1 MVPLCRT
8 RRSGSIRTY
17 RVDRVREVVPLDD
30 TFTPPAD
37 LDPVALL
44 EEHLAVGWE
53 HEVEVIVDAPID
65 EVAQRLPR
73 ALGRL
78 ERIDDASTRLVAS
91 TSNPRWYAEQL
102 AAVPAAYR
110 VVGSPVLRA
119 AAREVAQRML
129 AATEG

>member
-1 MVPLCRT
+1 M
-8 RRSGSIRTY
+8 
-17 RVDRVREVVPLDD
+17 LDG
-30 TFTPPAD
+30 TFRPPDD

-53 HEVEVIVDAPID
+53 HEVEVVIAAPLD
-65 EVAQRLPR
+65 EVARHLPR

-78 ERIDDASTRLVAS
+78 ERVDDTSTRLVAS

-129 AATEG
+129 AATDG